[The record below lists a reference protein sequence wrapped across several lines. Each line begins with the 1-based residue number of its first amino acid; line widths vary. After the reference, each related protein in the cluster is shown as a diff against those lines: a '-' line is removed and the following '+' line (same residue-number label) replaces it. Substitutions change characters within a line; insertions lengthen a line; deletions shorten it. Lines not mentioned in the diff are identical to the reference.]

1 MIGVMVPS
9 AFAYTIT
16 DDATGGDCSTIGT
29 WDSASRTCTLTS
41 DISESIVI
49 ASNYVTLDGNGNSI
63 LGPNNNPGE
72 DKNASGSGISLN
84 AKTNVVIKNVIVKEF
99 TRGIT
104 VADSVNNQI
113 INNSFINNWNSQ
125 IFISNSNNNIISGNI
140 VTGQQNNYGIFDNG
154 NNNQIL
160 SNTLSLNEVGIS
172 TQNSDSV
179 IISNNIVQDSSNGG
193 IVGGADSTINGN
205 TVTNSVNGIVIEWA
219 TDVSNI
225 NNNNISNNEIGL
237 MLGGTNLVA
246 FENNISDN
254 ELGLLLMKHNT
265 VFHNNLISNT
275 VEANMNQG
283 YIAELRPSS
292 NSFGNYWSDYS
303 PNCTDSNFDNLCD
316 EPYPFRETLKVSD
329 ENIWTVQDGWLTT
342 INVPA
347 ATTVN
352 AVDMSGINHIYS
364 VSANHDGSSMSVT
377 CDMASGSLFPIGVNE
392 VLCTA
397 NNGIKSTFTVTVEPP
412 LPIIH
417 PSSPCDD
424 GCTHEGNNP
433 DLKIFASGY
442 VDFPVDGVSTIS
454 SVWKDPA
461 GVVVY
466 DEILQVNAQSQFNN
480 EFDNPMYIR
489 DMRDSGLYTATYTYD
504 GIVSEYTWNYLTS
517 VYVPQPDDGS
527 FTLPC
532 SMQEKGDGVSTSSCN
547 GIYESS
553 VARAEVGINYHTG
566 ILPIENYKAVGFFID
581 EDGNQGDSITVTLGL
596 ISPDESKTL
605 VFENTAEGFVSE
617 FQMQMLGGT
626 LVEPEPQQPEPEPQP
641 EADTVAPQVLVP
653 ENIVVNSDVT
663 TGEIVTFNPTAVD
676 NVDELL
682 TPTCSPQ
689 SGSLFPVGVT
699 TVICTAIDAA
709 GNANTNSFTVTIDY
723 KEFEI
728 PEWVKNVASFWY
740 ADDIDDASFLTGI
753 QYLIQNDVIV
763 VPITESGTEGGGTV
777 PAWVKN
783 NAGWWAQGAITDADF
798 VNGIQFLIKDGLIQ
812 VS

>member
-1 MIGVMVPS
+1 LMVPS

-16 DDATGGDCSTIGT
+16 DDATGGDCLTIGT
-29 WDSASRTCTLTS
+29 WDSASRTCTLS
-41 DISESIVI
+41 
-49 ASNYVTLDGNGNSI
+49 SNLTEGITFGSSNITLDGNGYSITGDGNDAGISSVIKVSITIKNLTISNFSDGIIFSDTLNSI
-63 LGPNNNPGE
+63 IENNTIQGN
-72 DKNASGSGISLN
+72 DDGIQL
-84 AKTNVVIKNVIVKEF
+84 A
-99 TRGIT
+99 
-104 VADSVNNQI
+104 
-113 INNSFINNWNSQ
+113 NSPETLIQ
-125 IFISNSNNNIISGNI
+125 NNNIISNARGIISGSSNNLKILDNSIRNSGTAIDLSDNFEQGHRIQGNI
-140 VTGQQNNYGIFDNG
+140 LNDNQFGINTFARLLIIEDNEISNNSNTGINIKNHSVEH
-154 NNNQIL
+154 QIL
-160 SNTLSLNEVGIS
+160 SNV
-172 TQNSDSV
+172 
-179 IISNNIVQDSSNGG
+179 
-193 IVGGADSTINGN
+193 
-205 TVTNSVNGIVIEWA
+205 
-219 TDVSNI
+219 
-225 NNNNISNNEIGL
+225 ISNNENGIVVNGNPWPTL
-237 MLGGTNLVA
+237 INNIFL
-246 FENNISDN
+246 ENN
-254 ELGLLLMKHNT
+254 LGLDIWDNIESAY
-265 VFHNNLISNT
+265 NNNFVNNVVHVKSGSQNQFFLNSNT
-275 VEANMNQG
+275 G
-283 YIAELRPSS
+283 
-292 NSFGNYWSDYS
+292 GGYWSDYS
-303 PNCTDSNFDNLCD
+303 TSCSDTNNDNFCD
-316 EPYPFRETLKVSD
+316 APYPFSGGSVKVVD
-329 ENIWTVQDGWLTT
+329 NYVWIAQDGWLTS
-342 INVPA
+342 INTPND
-347 ATTVN
+347 TTLN
-352 AVDMSGINHIYS
+352 AIDSSGINH
-364 VSANHDGSSMSVT
+364 VFTVTATHDGSSMSVT
-377 CDMASGSLFPIGVNE
+377 CDMTSGSLFPIGVNE

-442 VDFPVDGVSTIS
+442 VEFPVDGVSTIS

-466 DEILQVNAQSQFNN
+466 DEILQVNAQGQFNN

-626 LVEPEPQQPEPEPQP
+626 LVEPEPQQHEPEPQP

-812 VS
+812 IS